1 MVVSCGVTYVENV
14 HVDHSIF
21 KSVRGVEIDDMAIRV
36 VRVVVVWAKIMTLR
50 TTVWDGTLYSYK
62 QAEGVVHTKDKV

>member
-1 MVVSCGVTYVENV
+1 
-14 HVDHSIF
+14 
-21 KSVRGVEIDDMAIRV
+21 MAIRV

-62 QAEGVVHTKDKV
+62 QAEGVVNTKDKV